1 MVRSRGLLELT
12 DGNKASFVDKF
23 REGSYL
29 QITQDDPL
37 RNKVFRTSWSILENS
52 VYDGASGMYTE
63 GYIADNILALHPTAR
78 TVENDPEILNN
89 TVTDVRTYTA
99 SDDRNVKSADGKG
112 YHYPSSN
119 REGHVSEKNETFV
132 FRSYL
137 DPDNLQK
144 NGIHLTVAYKN
155 DLISGGLI
163 ITKTVDQIDPKKI
176 IHINFMFII
185 LT

>member
-1 MVRSRGLLELT
+1 
-12 DGNKASFVDKF
+12 
-23 REGSYL
+23 
-29 QITQDDPL
+29 
-37 RNKVFRTSWSILENS
+37 
-52 VYDGASGMYTE
+52 MYTE

-137 DPDNLQK
+137 VDNLQK
-144 NGIHLTVAYKN
+144 NGIHLTVA
-155 DLISGGLI
+155 I
-163 ITKTVDQIDPKKI
+163 
-176 IHINFMFII
+176 
-185 LT
+185 